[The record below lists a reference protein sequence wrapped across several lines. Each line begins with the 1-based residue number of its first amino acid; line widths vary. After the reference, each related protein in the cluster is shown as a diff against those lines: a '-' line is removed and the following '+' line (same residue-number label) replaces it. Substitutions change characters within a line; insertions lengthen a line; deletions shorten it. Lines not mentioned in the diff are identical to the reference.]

1 MAVVAVVALESPVAL
16 EFLELL
22 EEFLLWYERKS
33 HTAFLNLVKVFRKC
47 CEESYEIPIEFL

>member
-1 MAVVAVVALESPVAL
+1 VAVVAVVALESPVAL

-33 HTAFLNLVKVFRKC
+33 
-47 CEESYEIPIEFL
+47 

>member
-22 EEFLLWYERKS
+22 EEYQK
-33 HTAFLNLVKVFRKC
+33 LVV
-47 CEESYEIPIEFL
+47 EECVGDVGDVMKG